1 MYCSNEINVDIV
13 TVLLI
18 KICLT
23 LKFWYWYGIKAY
35 VYTVVHAVNFLN
47 VYSVQGLIKT
57 TDRNE
62 KLLTVVQKTTETAE
76 KG

>member
-1 MYCSNEINVDIV
+1 MFVQLHMY
-13 TVLLI
+13 
-18 KICLT
+18 
-23 LKFWYWYGIKAY
+23 
-35 VYTVVHAVNFLN
+35 AVNFLN